1 MDSSMKVSGVGRTY
15 YGLVVPVFLVL
26 SPRVKTISVHI
37 RLGNPLDRKN
47 EENVVAL
54 SSAHSGPSAPASI
67 LSWSVNRRLVAA
79 VHLSLSYLSS
89 THQNPTLVLFSLTY
103 RLCDIFLYM
112 HVFLCMLVYLH
123 ATAWKKRLKGY
134 IATVSSFLWLT
145 MFSHKMLSRSSSN
158 PEAQILM
165 LQE

>member
-1 MDSSMKVSGVGRTY
+1 MVGVSFLCWLFPTLRTFSGYVLGWEILLITRIVVGLPSTQ
-15 YGLVVPVFLVL
+15 
-26 SPRVKTISVHI
+26 
-37 RLGNPLDRKN
+37 LGSHL
-47 EENVVAL
+47 
-54 SSAHSGPSAPASI
+54 PASI
-67 LSWSVNRRLVAA
+67 LSWSVNRTLVAA

-103 RLCDIFLYM
+103 RLCDILLYM

-145 MFSHKMLSRSSSN
+145 MFCHKMLSKSSSN
-158 PEAQILM
+158 PEAQIFM